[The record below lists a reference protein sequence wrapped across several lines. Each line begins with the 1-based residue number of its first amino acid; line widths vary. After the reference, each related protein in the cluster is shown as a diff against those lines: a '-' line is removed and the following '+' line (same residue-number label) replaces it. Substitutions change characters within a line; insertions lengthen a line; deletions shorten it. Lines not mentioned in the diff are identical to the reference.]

1 MKQSVPQNNDM
12 YISPVEAMFKKS
24 FLYSFNGIINFMY
37 LNDYPSKTSVSPSLF
52 AAGDVSQR
60 RRGKEKRMLSQAI
73 KWCLQ
78 SWNMQF
84 TQTFLTLCKVQ
95 SSLVSRRWALKVS
108 IRVDAGAHGKCLHT
122 GPKCTYISWIRLRIL
137 PYSLCVLFILWEFK
151 SKMFYVR
158 FSESELERNEFS
170 FRIAF

>member
-52 AAGDVSQR
+52 AAGDV
-60 RRGKEKRMLSQAI
+60 
-73 KWCLQ
+73 KWYLQ
-78 SWNMQF
+78 SWNMKF
-84 TQTFLTLCKVQ
+84 TQAFLTLCKVQ

-122 GPKCTYISWIRLRIL
+122 GPKSPYISWIRLRIL
-137 PYSLCVLFILWEFK
+137 PYSLCVLFILREFK
-151 SKMFYVR
+151 SKMFYIR